1 MLDKSGLGKTGSIL
15 VGASVIIGGK
25 NTFGYTGE
33 IKPFETK
40 FIVVNEESTGLI
52 ESPMMEIPI
61 NDMDQHFVAQFMDG
75 KDILIKGSLRKEGKN
90 VPVTIAMSGQVH
102 EMSTGFKEGDSAG
115 RTFKI
120 RVDNYIEKVDSKE
133 TIKWNRQKIHLEFG
147 GNGVNV
153 LADFANQV
161 L

>member
-1 MLDKSGLGKTGSIL
+1 MLDKSGLGKTGSVL
-15 VGASVIIGGK
+15 TGASVIIGGK
-25 NTFGYTGE
+25 NTFGKTGE

-61 NDMDQHFVAQFMDG
+61 DDMDQHFIAEFMKG
-75 KDILIKGSLRKEGKN
+75 SDILIKGSLRNEGKN
-90 VPVTIAMSGQVH
+90 IPVTMALSGQVH
-102 EMSTGFKEGDSAG
+102 EISPSFKTGDNAG

-120 RVDNYIEKVDSKE
+120 RVDNYIEKVDGKE
-133 TIKWNRQKIHLEFG
+133 TIKWNRQKISLEFG
-147 GNGVNV
+147 GSGVNV

>member
-1 MLDKSGLGKTGSIL
+1 MTNKSGLGKTGSVL
-15 VGASVIIGGK
+15 TGASVIIGGK
-25 NTFGYTGE
+25 NTFGKTGE

-40 FIVVNEESTGLI
+40 FIVVEDESTGLI
-52 ESPMMEIPI
+52 ESPYMEIPI
-61 NDMDQHFVAQFMDG
+61 HDMDEHFVSQFMQG

-90 VPVTIAMSGQVH
+90 VPVIMALSGQVH
-102 EMSTGFKEGDSAG
+102 EMTTSFKEGDNAG
-115 RTFKI
+115 RNFKI
-120 RVDNYIEKVDSKE
+120 RVDNYIEKVDNKE

-153 LADFANQV
+153 LADYANQV

>member
-1 MLDKSGLGKTGSIL
+1 MLDKSGLGKTGSVL

-25 NTFGYTGE
+25 NTFGKTGE

-61 NDMDQHFVAQFMDG
+61 DDMDQHFIAEFMKG
-75 KDILIKGSLRKEGKN
+75 SDILIKGSLRNEGKN
-90 VPVTIAMSGQVH
+90 IPVTMALSGQVH
-102 EMSTGFKEGDSAG
+102 EINPSFKTGDNAG

-120 RVDNYIEKVDSKE
+120 RVDNYIEKVDGKE

>member
-1 MLDKSGLGKTGSIL
+1 MLDKSGLGKTGSVL
-15 VGASVIIGGK
+15 TGASVIIGGK
-25 NTFGYTGE
+25 NTFGKTGE

-40 FIVVNEESTGLI
+40 FIVVNEEKTGLI

-61 NDMDQHFVAQFMDG
+61 DDMDQHFIAEFMKG
-75 KDILIKGSLRKEGKN
+75 SDILIKGSLRNEGKN
-90 VPVTIAMSGQVH
+90 IPVTMALSGQVH
-102 EMSTGFKEGDSAG
+102 EISPSFKTGDNAG

-120 RVDNYIEKVDSKE
+120 RVDNYIEKVDGKE
-133 TIKWNRQKIHLEFG
+133 TIKWNRQKISLEFG
-147 GNGVNV
+147 GSGVNV